1 MRLKMLKELFSAGV
15 LSGATVVPIGQD
27 QGSWKLMVQK
37 LNGESIAVTVAAK
50 QHEEKIYIRLNAAV
64 MDAHRLGF
72 RDVVIQLPEVFERE
86 DSQRIGQIR

>member
-15 LSGATVVPIGQD
+15 LSGATVVPNGQD
-27 QGSWKLMVQK
+27 QGSWKLIVQK

-50 QHEEKIYIRLNAAV
+50 QEDKIYIRLNAAV

-72 RDVVIQLPEVFERE
+72 RDVGIQLPEVFERE
-86 DSQRIGQIR
+86 DSQRSGHFR